1 MNIVEYAIQMEKDG
15 EVFYRKLQAKTRTP
29 GLKAILG
36 RLADAEAQHQAVLV
50 RLAANRK
57 AVLPKSRLRVQA
69 RNLFRKLLDKKP
81 MAVDKLS
88 QLKLYRQARSLEK
101 KSIDFYTKKA
111 RKSDGEATTALFT
124 AIIAEEK
131 LHFALLDTLV
141 NLLAN
146 AEGAWLEN
154 AEWFHQDEY

>member
-1 MNIVEYAIQMEKDG
+1 MNVLEYAIQMEKDG
-15 EVFYRKLQAKTRTP
+15 EAFYRKLQARTRTP
-29 GLKAILG
+29 GLKTILG
-36 RLADAEAQHQAVLV
+36 RLAEAEAQHQAVLV
-50 RLAANRK
+50 KLSQNRK
-57 AVLPKSRLRVQA
+57 ATLRKSRIHIQA
-69 RNLFRKLLDKKP
+69 RNIFRKLLDQKP

-88 QLKLYRQARSLEK
+88 QLKLYRQARSLEQ
-101 KSIDFYTKKA
+101 KSINFYTTQAGKRA
-111 RKSDGEATTALFT
+111 NLTIQPLFT

-131 LHFALLDTLV
+131 LHFAMLDTLV